1 MRDTNYESSSGQ
13 KADPDTGEIASQ
25 TDQEAEVKER
35 IERIARGK
43 VDGETKTTG
52 DDNGG
57 LQDDELVVGS
67 SAESSGQKPSAQRLQ
82 RNKSRSI
89 GSQTIILTDT
99 LSTSSLNENETLQF
113 DLEDLSDS
121 SCTSEIP
128 LLSNPYPSP
137 HIRARLTIKPS
148 YPTVLSSLLIQ
159 LHAPHTAPAIVL
171 TSKIEVYASFAMSY
185 RG

>member
-13 KADPDTGEIASQ
+13 KADPDTSEIASQ
-25 TDQEAEVKER
+25 KDQEAEVKER
-35 IERIARGK
+35 IEKNARGK
-43 VDGETKTTG
+43 VDGETKTIG
-52 DDNGG
+52 DDNGNP
-57 LQDDELVVGS
+57 QDDELVV
-67 SAESSGQKPSAQRLQ
+67 ESSGQNPSAQHHQ
-82 RNKSRSI
+82 RNRSRSI

-99 LSTSSLNENETLQF
+99 LSASSLNENETLQF

-121 SCTSEIP
+121 SCTSEMP

-171 TSKIEVYASFAMSY
+171 TSKIEVYASFTMSY
-185 RG
+185 LG